1 MLSLW
6 SCFKPPKQGQ
16 IANPIW
22 DAPPHLKVIE
32 APPQKDLKLVLCYVG
47 IYMQKFGKHL
57 GEHPIPIMSS
67 FHRQSLSPGQISA
80 KFHSFPQKWPFTM
93 GIEEIPR
100 FFVDLSVGLMWHVI
114 QNTTTHK
121 SKKIENMKPCQK
133 HAKSIKTS
141 LTWNLLLIFLAF
153 ERGHLG
159 SIVRISWS
167 IASFVWGTRDPKRP
181 LMQRLAIQVQRSE
194 NGCYKC
200 IILRSLRSFKRHY
213 RTNTQ
218 THIINKQ
225 SEVPC
230 GTRKCDSSVFEWHQY
245 LPSFKIV
252 NGYRN
257 RRMILVCHRKFSPKS
272 SHLIF
277 PTKPPGRGRIH

>member
-1 MLSLW
+1 MLQTSQTGTN
-6 SCFKPPKQGQ
+6 SKPYLGCS
-16 IANPIW
+16 
-22 DAPPHLKVIE
+22 PHLKVIE

-47 IYMQKFGKHL
+47 ICMQKVGKHL
-57 GEHPIPIMSS
+57 GVSIPSPSCLHSIDNHFPLAKSQRNFIHSHKSGHSPWELKRSPDFLLTCRWDWCDMSS
-67 FHRQSLSPGQISA
+67 R
-80 KFHSFPQKWPFTM
+80 
-93 GIEEIPR
+93 
-100 FFVDLSVGLMWHVI
+100 I
-114 QNTTTHK
+114 QLWHK
-121 SKKIENMKPCQK
+121 SKKIEKSSN
-133 HAKSIKTS
+133 HAKKSKKYQDRHLWLGIVCWFFWPFQEGTWDFHCENFMDQS
-141 LTWNLLLIFLAF
+141 LPSF
-153 ERGHLG
+153 GGLG
-159 SIVRISWS
+159 STPNAPWCSGLR
-167 IASFVWGTRDPKRP
+167 FRCKD
-181 LMQRLAIQVQRSE
+181 QRMDATNEKYLE
-194 NGCYKC
+194 
-200 IILRSLRSFKRHY
+200 LRSFKRHY

-230 GTRKCDSSVFEWHQY
+230 GTQKCDSSVFEWHQY

>member
-1 MLSLW
+1 ML
-6 SCFKPPKQGQ
+6 C
-16 IANPIW
+16 W
-22 DAPPHLKVIE
+22 D
-32 APPQKDLKLVLCYVG
+32 
-47 IYMQKFGKHL
+47 IYAESWQTLG

-114 QNTTTHK
+114 QNTTLTQ
-121 SKKIENMKPCQK
+121 IQENWEIFKPCKKKQK
-133 HAKSIKTS
+133 VSRSTS
-141 LTWNLLLIFLAF
+141 LTWNFLLVFLAF
-153 ERGHLG
+153 SRGHLG
-159 SIVRISWS
+159 FPLWEFHDQSLP
-167 IASFVWGTRDPKRP
+167 SFGGLETPNAPWCSGLRFRCKD
-181 LMQRLAIQVQRSE
+181 QRMDATNE
-194 NGCYKC
+194 KYFE
-200 IILRSLRSFKRHY
+200 LRSFKRHY

-230 GTRKCDSSVFEWHQY
+230 GTQKCDSSVFEWHQY

>member
-1 MLSLW
+1 MLQTSQTGTN
-6 SCFKPPKQGQ
+6 SKPYLGCS
-16 IANPIW
+16 
-22 DAPPHLKVIE
+22 PHLKVIE

-47 IYMQKFGKHL
+47 IYMQKVGKHL
-57 GEHPIPIMSS
+57 GVSIPSPSCLHSIDNHFPLAKSQRNFIHSHKSGHSPWELKRSPDFLLTCRWDWCDMSS
-67 FHRQSLSPGQISA
+67 RLHQHTNPRKLRTWNHA
-80 KFHSFPQKWPFTM
+80 K
-93 GIEEIPR
+93 
-100 FFVDLSVGLMWHVI
+100 
-114 QNTTTHK
+114 
-121 SKKIENMKPCQK
+121 NMP
-133 HAKSIKTS
+133 KSIKTS

-218 THIINKQ
+218 HTLSTSNLKFHVALKK
-225 SEVPC
+225 V
-230 GTRKCDSSVFEWHQY
+230 TRQY
-245 LPSFKIV
+245 LSDT
-252 NGYRN
+252 N
-257 RRMILVCHRKFSPKS
+257 
-272 SHLIF
+272 IF
-277 PTKPPGRGRIH
+277 QVSR